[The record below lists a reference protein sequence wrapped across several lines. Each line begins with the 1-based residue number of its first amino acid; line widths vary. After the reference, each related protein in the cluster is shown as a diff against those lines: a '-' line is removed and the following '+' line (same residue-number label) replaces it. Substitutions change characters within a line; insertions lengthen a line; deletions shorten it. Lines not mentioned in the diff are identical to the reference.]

1 MAERVAAT
9 PTSACGELWDVVM
22 LMGVDVSPTPQPHKQ
37 MQHTQRNALSFQAK
51 KDDLRRQSVEH
62 TEERAA
68 RADKAKQ
75 QERSHQPEQ

>member
-1 MAERVAAT
+1 
-9 PTSACGELWDVVM
+9 
-22 LMGVDVSPTPQPHKQ
+22 

-75 QERSHQPEQ
+75 QERSHQPEQGGDDIAVATCGLCGEIPPKKKGKR